1 MWKDNFKEGNELVL
15 ATCSKDEPNA
25 NVVISLGFIDDKL
38 LIADSQMNQTLKN
51 LKGNGMVCIVFK
63 YIRLKGKVE
72 IFSSGRYLDI
82 CNEKDKEFPT
92 KNAILVTVEEV
103 FDLDNVKIL
112 QKQ

>member
-1 MWKDNFKEGNELVL
+1 MWKNNFKEGKELLL
-15 ATCSKDEPNA
+15 ATCFEDVPNA

-51 LKGNGMVCIVFK
+51 LKSNNKICIVSK

-72 IFSSGRYLDI
+72 IFSSGKYFDL
-82 CNEKDKEFPT
+82 CNEKDKEYPT

-103 FDLDNVKIL
+103 FDLDKVKL
-112 QKQ
+112 VE